1 MPLEI
6 SEIGV
11 HIAIGP
17 TLPPGAR
24 PTPDGGGAG
33 PPGEAMSEARVEA
46 IVHACVQQV
55 LRNLRLREER

>member
-11 HIAIGP
+11 HIAVGHA
-17 TLPPGAR
+17 PPATSPPAPHRGE
-24 PTPDGGGAG
+24 PPPEPMTP
-33 PPGEAMSEARVEA
+33 ARVEA
-46 IVHACVQQV
+46 IVHACVQEV